1 MLAFT
6 WDCSLLCSD
15 NSIGCSS
22 SFEKIL
28 IVWQYKNIDLSCFG
42 ALQLFGGL
50 APAG

>member
-6 WDCSLLCSD
+6 WDLLCSA
-15 NSIGCSS
+15 NSIGCCSS